1 MFIDL
6 VYAGSE
12 QRAAPP
18 LLRQDGVMTLRWK
31 ENPAVHLISHQIIS
45 DDEREKLF
53 EAAELAKKMGVYKGK
68 ASVDKWHDRQEDHD
82 EEVRRRK

>member
-1 MFIDL
+1 M
-6 VYAGSE
+6 
-12 QRAAPP
+12 
-18 LLRQDGVMTLRWK
+18 
-31 ENPAVHLISHQIIS
+31 HLISHQIIS